1 MMALSKRKMSYY
13 ERSKQQQE
21 NPTNK
26 KALIWIGVAFV
37 TVVVVMTVLLIVN
50 A

>member
-1 MMALSKRKMSYY
+1 MSKKKPSYY
-13 ERSKQQQE
+13 ERSKQQKEQ
-21 NPTNK
+21 PVNK

-37 TVVVVMTVLLIVN
+37 AIVAIMTVLLILDK